1 MALVVDE
8 YGGTAGLV
16 TLEDIVEEI
25 VGEIQDEYDAD
36 ELEECILLSANTY
49 SVDARMNIDDLNEQL
64 KIELEA
70 ENVDTIGG
78 FVVDFLGRVPEMGS
92 SFSYQ
97 GLDFTILESDERRIH
112 RMTIQTPV
120 NKDSDSFIEES
131 ESEPRF
137 NG

>member
-36 ELEECILLSANTY
+36 EQEECILLSANIY

-78 FVVDFLGRVPEMGS
+78 FVVDFLGRVPETGNQ
-92 SFSYQ
+92 FSYQ
-97 GLDFTILESDERRIH
+97 SLDFTILESDERRIH
-112 RMTIQTPV
+112 RLKIQTPV
-120 NKDSDSFIEES
+120 IKDSASIHEASTS
-131 ESEPRF
+131 ES
-137 NG
+137 

>member
-36 ELEECILLSANTY
+36 EQEECILLSANTY

-78 FVVDFLGRVPEMGS
+78 FVVDFLGRVPETGS
-92 SFSYQ
+92 NFSYQ

-112 RMTIQTPV
+112 RLTIQTPA
-120 NKDSDSFIEES
+120 NKDRSSFLEES
-131 ESEPRF
+131 KFEP
-137 NG
+137 